1 MRGMNRLI
9 SAIGLV
15 FTMGLASACSAATPA
30 PAQSVTPTV
39 ATPAVSVKLEVGAGA
54 PPAAGWKWAVADFD
68 TAADARTDGPH
79 EHDFAWVFYAIKGS
93 ADVTI
98 AGANKVMSAGEGVL
112 VPAVQQHS
120 HRYLPQSK
128 LIAFHLRA
136 ADQPAA
142 ALHRGGTV
150 LLSEKALELRAGPD
164 YKVRIREFIFP
175 PGSRTAEN
183 LTADPNFA
191 YVAEGAVNYR
201 AGQTANTVEA
211 GKPLVLPLNEPYTLS
226 NEGTTS
232 LRLVLVD
239 VRP

>member
-39 ATPAVSVKLEVGAGA
+39 ATPAVSVKLEVGAEA

-68 TAADARTDGPH
+68 TVADARTDGPH

-191 YVAEGAVNYR
+191 YVAEGAVSYR